1 MKRCLLVPC
10 QLRDLEQKNM
20 DIGALK
26 SQGREETGTQMVGY
40 TAVPLVPGQVLISQ
54 VGAEQCLPDPPMSGH
69 LLALPLG

>member
-1 MKRCLLVPC
+1 
-10 QLRDLEQKNM
+10 M

-40 TAVPLVPGQVLISQ
+40 TAIPLVPGQVLISQ